1 MPRPCRACRWSYGC
15 FVVPKCTATHDDGV
29 TFCWKICAKCEA
41 AFCLNFYLF
50 KRTKVLCISV
60 LYTSNS
66 ELLPLKYLLHILS
79 IAYYKYFDRSF
90 VGQSGC
96 YETLSNVGRPGATTV
111 DVEQC
116 RNEVGTMCFKLRSR
130 TKFGSRL
137 MPSPP
142 CSSFQ
147 LEQWRAY
154 T

>member
-79 IAYYKYFDRSF
+79 IAYYRYFDRSF
-90 VGQSGC
+90 IGQSGC
-96 YETLSNVGRPGATTV
+96 YETLSNSVERPGATKY
-111 DVEQC
+111 C
-116 RNEVGTMCFKLRSR
+116 RHRTMLQRGWDNVFQTPIAYQIRQ
-130 TKFGSRL
+130 
-137 MPSPP
+137 PP
-142 CSSFQ
+142 DAITALFV
-147 LEQWRAY
+147 LP